1 VRYLPVG
8 IARLAICCGLLLA
21 CMSRGAT
28 PGQARPSS
36 LAAREGLAAHSF
48 YAIAADTYHTW
59 CHGALDDRCPSPAR
73 VARFA
78 AQVQYVGF
86 YFETN
91 YPTQH
96 AGDMDQVVLPRF
108 GLAIHAS
115 NGSLYTRYASFAD
128 NTQIGFQESR
138 AYYSTAL
145 ALIHAPQIRRD
156 INGSVYPDDTYRAD
170 LSIDGKVAAH
180 TTFIVGS
187 GRPAHTAQVHPTIQA
202 FYPATESDYNTWTDF
217 GTVPK
222 KVNTVKGGAQV
233 FFYLSWSNTPTYL
246 PLTLGILDSR
256 QHTLVA
262 HTGVFTL
269 PRPSGYA
276 MHIVVTPDR
285 SPFVPGIYQGE
296 VLTGDQVLATVS
308 FAIASL

>member
-1 VRYLPVG
+1 
-8 IARLAICCGLLLA
+8 
-21 CMSRGAT
+21 MSRGAQ
-28 PGQARPSS
+28 PGQARVAGRMPR
-36 LAAREGLAAHSF
+36 AGLAAHSF
-48 YAIAADTYHTW
+48 YAIAAGTYHDW
-59 CHGALDDRCPSPAR
+59 CHGALDNRCPSPAR

-78 AQVQYVGF
+78 AGVQYVGF

-96 AGDMDQVVLPRF
+96 AGDMDLAVLPRF

-128 NTQIGFQESR
+128 NTQIGFQQSR

-145 ALIHAPQIRRD
+145 ALIHAPQIRQD

-180 TTFIVGS
+180 TSFIVGS
-187 GRPAHTAQVHPTIQA
+187 GRPAHTAQVHPIVQA
-202 FYPATESDYNTWTDF
+202 FYPATENDYSTWTDF
-217 GTVPK
+217 GTVPTQ
-222 KVNTVKGGAQV
+222 VHTVVGGAQV
-233 FFYLSWSNTPTYL
+233 FFYLRWSTTPTYL
-246 PLTLGILDSR
+246 PLRLGILDPR
-256 QHTLVA
+256 RHILVA

-269 PRPSGYA
+269 PRPSGYT
-276 MHIVVTPDR
+276 MHIVYTPDG

-308 FAIASL
+308 FAIAGV